1 MQSRKHWVIRQCV
14 IFISMIA
21 LFVIVGSCSR
31 HQQEPPPD
39 FEPGGPWLQGLRQ
52 DVDSTIQETV
62 KKEQLMSII
71 DQFEEELNS
80 LDEVVQSH
88 YQHMIAVDKNIHASP
103 DDFRQVFNELHKQ
116 QMQHRT
122 RFLDLRFQL
131 VALVTADEWDKLT
144 SISKKDTLFLNWQR
158 KPMQN

>member
-1 MQSRKHWVIRQCV
+1 MQCSMSYFIRQCV
-14 IFISMIA
+14 I
-21 LFVIVGSCSR
+21 IVAIVAIFTIIGGCSR
-31 HQQEPPPD
+31 HQQETPPD
-39 FEPGGPWLQGLRQ
+39 FEPGGSWLQGLRQ
-52 DVDSTIQETV
+52 DVDSTIQDTV